1 MIENARKESVT
12 EIKIKTT
19 DEQREE
25 MKERIDRL
33 LSETDTLTLTRAYYL
48 LVGFIYG

>member
-1 MIENARKESVT
+1 MIENARKESVA
-12 EIKIKTT
+12 EIKIKT

-25 MKERIDRL
+25 MKELIDGL
-33 LSETDTLTLTRAYYL
+33 LSEADTLTLTRTYYL